1 MPDLTPPTQRSL
13 SRWLAPC
20 LFLIGLLAV
29 GTASPASAQVAASEK
44 AGAWQVVDGTRMEVE
59 YSRPR
64 LRNRPNPYGTMER
77 WGMTW
82 TPGAGN
88 ASTFTVDRP
97 VTVLGEPLA
106 AGTYSLWLVLRES
119 EPWTLVMDPTA
130 ERFHLDPPDSTG
142 VEGQLRADVTPETM
156 PHTEALTWAFA
167 EVQATGAT
175 LVMRWGPLGV
185 RIPIEVEP
193 SYPLTVAPE
202 TAAQVEGVYAFSRTE
217 EIDGDG
223 ASPAA
228 ESTTFTLAR
237 RPGGALV
244 GVWDPPLFGSM
255 REVTLA
261 EADSSRFLYT
271 LTRRGE
277 VWAVYENSPFTF
289 DMSPSGSARGFT
301 LQFGDNEFGRG
312 VRQGPV
318 PAGFLAQ
325 TDSAA
330 AVRWNVLTR
339 DLWLAARDN
348 ARLADYAPGTVEQ
361 RAVRRTLDRGLALA
375 AAVAYDAAIAARD
388 LAEADTLDG
397 RRPTPEPVI
406 RAAIASASAVVLGD
420 QFADRLGD
428 TKAQR
433 LIDAALARDAAQAEQ
448 ALGAERAE
456 AALADG
462 ESVAARLLAWAEA
475 DGTDI
480 LWEGEVPTG
489 PAMWTSAPGQEP
501 DGPAR
506 AVWRPWAMTAPD
518 QFRPPQPPTI
528 GDRAFDAALEEVRQ
542 VVAARTEEQADLARR
557 FANEPLNVTFHE
569 AATDALVDARWA
581 GEYESARVLA
591 LLGVAMYDA
600 NVACFDAKYHYWLLR
615 PTHADDSISIAEG
628 VRLPNFPAYPS
639 GHACGAGAAAEIV
652 GALVPRA
659 RPTVDA
665 IADDAAMS
673 RLYAGVHYRFDN
685 DDGLALGR
693 EVAKWVLEMDVR
705 KRLGAWRGAM
715 TP

>member
-1 MPDLTPPTQRSL
+1 MSDFATPVRRSL
-13 SRWLAPC
+13 ARWLAPC
-20 LFLIGLLAV
+20 LLLIGLLAV
-29 GTASPASAQVAASEK
+29 GGASSEASAQVAASEM

-59 YSRPR
+59 YARPR

-82 TPGAGN
+82 TPGAGD

-142 VEGQLRADVTPETM
+142 VEGQLRADVMPETM
-156 PHTEALTWAFA
+156 PHTEALTWEFA

-193 SYPLTVAPE
+193 TYPLAVSE
-202 TAAQVEGVYAFSRTE
+202 TDAALVEGVYDYQWNE
-217 EIDGDG
+217 EYDWADRG
-223 ASPAA
+223 P
-228 ESTTFTLAR
+228 TTFTIAH
-237 RPGGALV
+237 RPDGTLV
-244 GVWDPPLFGSM
+244 GEWDPPLYGSM
-255 REVTLA
+255 RETLLA
-261 EADSSRFLYT
+261 KADSGRYLQT

-277 VWAVYENSPFTF
+277 VWGIYDTSPFTF
-289 DMSPSGSARGFT
+289 DYDASGQTQGFT
-301 LQFGDNEFGRG
+301 LAYGENEVGTA
-312 VRQGPV
+312 VRRGPV
-318 PAGFLAQ
+318 PDGFLAQ

-339 DLWLAARDN
+339 DLWMRARDN
-348 ARLADYAPGTVEQ
+348 ARLADYAPGTPEQ

-375 AAVAYDAAIAARD
+375 AMVAYDAAVAART
-388 LAEADTLDG
+388 LARADTVGG
-397 RRPTPEPVI
+397 RIPTPEPVI
-406 RAAIASASAVVLGD
+406 RAAVATASGAVLAD
-420 QFADRLGD
+420 QFADRLADPG
-428 TKAQR
+428 AQA
-433 LIDAALARDAAQAEQ
+433 LIDAALAQDAARAARELDEERAAEAL
-448 ALGAERAE
+448 ALGETA
-456 AALADG
+456 
-462 ESVAARLLAWAEA
+462 AARLLAWAET

-480 LWEGEVPTG
+480 VWDGTVPTG
-489 PAMWTSAPGQEP
+489 PAMWVNAPGEEP

-506 AVWRPWAMTAPD
+506 AVWRPWAMTSPD
-518 QFRPPQPPTI
+518 QFRPPQPPTM
-528 GDRAFDAALEEVRQ
+528 GDAAFDAALEEVRQ
-542 VVAARTEEQADLARR
+542 VVAARTPEQADLARR

-581 GEYESARVLA
+581 SEYESARVLA
-591 LLGVAMYDA
+591 LLAVAMYDA
-600 NVACFDAKYHYWLLR
+600 NVACFDAKYRYWLLR
-615 PTHADDSISIAEG
+615 PTHADDSIEIAEG

-652 GALVPRA
+652 GALVPQSRE
-659 RPTVDA
+659 VMDA
-665 IADDAAMS
+665 ISDAAAMS

-693 EVAKWVLEMDVR
+693 EVAAWVLEMDVR
-705 KRLGAWRGAM
+705 KKLGAWREAP